1 VEDIDRKALIA
12 TAYLGP
18 TSYFSWLKGGEVYF
32 EAHEH
37 YQKQS
42 YRNRC
47 YILGANGV
55 QALVIPVVKLHPKT
69 FVKDIRIDYSC
80 RWKSV
85 HLRAI
90 ESAYRNSPFY
100 LYYIDYIEPFYRER
114 HNFLWDF
121 NLEFTRVILDLLG
134 LKVKIMETSSYALHG
149 DPRFIDAR
157 DIIHPKRELL
167 EVAPGIVFPTYRQ
180 VFQEKHGFV
189 PNLSILDALFNAGP
203 RALEMI
209 PEWKV

>member
-1 VEDIDRKALIA
+1 MHIQLDTILA

-55 QALVIPVVKLHPKT
+55 QALVIPVVKLQTKT
-69 FVKDIRIDYSC
+69 LVKDIRIEYSC
-80 RWKSV
+80 RWNSV
-85 HLRAI
+85 HFRAI

-100 LYYIDYIEPFYRER
+100 LYYIDYIEPFYREKYT
-114 HNFLWDF
+114 FLWDF
-121 NLEFTRVILDLLG
+121 NMEFTRVILDMLNVNVSM
-134 LKVKIMETSSYALHG
+134 KETSSFTFSGTPGL
-149 DPRFIDAR
+149 IDTR
-157 DIIHPKRELL
+157 DIIHPKKDPH
-167 EVAPGIVFPTYRQ
+167 VIDPGLKFPTYRQ
-180 VFQEKHGFV
+180 VFQEKHGFT
-189 PNLSILDALFNAGP
+189 PNLSIIDALFNVGP
-203 RALEMI
+203 RILEII
-209 PEWKV
+209 PDWKI